1 MRSGDA
7 EERAWVAKPQGPGT
21 PGAEASCAQRAA
33 AGPPSSAP
41 GVVVQIANLLRVETG
56 AAWWGLRVD
65 RRGDGVTT
73 RGGSEYLE
81 AAPPGSHAEELVAF
95 LWSPGNRD
103 FGREE

>member
-1 MRSGDA
+1 MRSGDT
-7 EERAWVAKPQGPGT
+7 EDGAWVAKLQGPGT
-21 PGAEASCAQRAA
+21 PEAEASCAPRAA

-41 GVVVQIANLLRVETG
+41 GVAVQIANPLGVETG
-56 AAWWGLRVD
+56 AAWWGLRVG

-73 RGGSEYLE
+73 GGGTEHLE

-103 FGREE
+103 FGREG